1 MVIEDIT
8 EDTIIAV
15 TTEVIEDITED
26 TIIADTSTIWCLGG
40 SLTGLLLH
48 LQKNLQK
55 NHQLKIE
62 IVEDDLDLDHVQD
75 LVHDRRIVDDRKE
88 VIKNNYFGK
97 NSGVGSSGPK
107 FQTNLAKFFG
117 QHNQI
122 PASWYIIC
130 HCMDED
136 TFLMDRIKILFQMF
150 QSISWNDGYWTMVRK
165 NF

>member
-1 MVIEDIT
+1 M
-8 EDTIIAV
+8 
-15 TTEVIEDITED
+15 
-26 TIIADTSTIWCLGG
+26 GG
-40 SLTGLLLH
+40 FLTGLLH

-55 NHQLKIE
+55 NHQLKIG
-62 IVEDDLDLDHVQD
+62 IVEDDLDPDHVQD
-75 LVHDRRIVDDRKE
+75 LVQDRQIGVLKE
-88 VIKNNYFGK
+88 VTKNYEFDK

-122 PASWYIIC
+122 PAFWYIIC